1 MTVYISNAVDIPA
14 VMSSSNGDYVRTGG
28 PQALYVA
35 GDGNL
40 VTYTYANSSN
50 NLPAISGGFQPMPT
64 LPSDAIP
71 QQMLF
76 SFTLNFVNPT
86 AAIGFLSFT
95 IIQPTVP
102 ETLAFSLAELYSIF
116 SPGFVTLTPGLN
128 LPITTDTLNALRSGT
143 LRWTIGWSTGSDLT
157 HAVALPGQSL
167 VLDRVWLT
175 VFTVAGIGGQ
185 ASTLTAPAFSTG
197 QSRFDTRKDWTVTG

>member
-1 MTVYISNAVDIPA
+1 MPTYIANAVDIPA

-50 NLPAISGGFQPMPT
+50 NIPAISGGFQPLPT
-64 LPSDAIP
+64 LPSDAII

-76 SFTLNFVNPT
+76 SATLNFVNPT
-86 AAIGFLSFT
+86 GATGFLSFT
-95 IIQPTVP
+95 IVQPTVP
-102 ETLAFSLAELYSIF
+102 QTLAFSLPELYSLF
-116 SPGFVTLTPGLN
+116 SPGFVTITPGVN
-128 LPITTDTLNALRSGT
+128 LPNTLDTLNALRLGT
-143 LRWTIGWSTGSDLT
+143 LRWTIGWSTGSDLS
-157 HAVALPGQSL
+157 HAAAVPGQSL

-175 VFTVAGIGGQ
+175 AFTVAGIGGSP
-185 ASTLTAPAFSTG
+185 STLTAPAFSAG
-197 QSRFDTRKDWTVTG
+197 QSRFDLRKDWSVTG